1 MLYPMSPKVVELKRK
16 LESFMDRHIY
26 PNEER
31 FYREAEE
38 LGPWEVYPVVEE
50 LKPQARAEGLW
61 NLFLPESSTAPG
73 LTNLEYAP
81 LCEVMG
87 RSHLAPGGV
96 QLLGARH
103 RQHGG
108 AGALRHA
115 GAAGALAGAA
125 ARRRDPLLLRDDR
138 AGGRLERRDQH
149 RELDRARR
157 RRLRH
162 QRPQV
167 VHHQRD
173 RPALQDLHLH
183 GQDRPGQRRPPPAAV
198 DDPGADGHARRRG
211 RSGRCR
217 CSASTACPTAL
228 PR

>member
-38 LGPWEVYPVVEE
+38 LGPWKVYPVVEE

-61 NLFLPESSTAPG
+61 NLFLPESEPRRGSHQSRICAALRDHG
-73 LTNLEYAP
+73 P
-81 LCEVMG
+81 LASG
-87 RSHLAPGGV
+87 ARGV

-115 GAAGALAGAA
+115 RSTRSAG
-125 ARRRDPLLLRDDR
+125 
-138 AGGRLERRDQH
+138 
-149 RELDRARR
+149 
-157 RRLRH
+157 
-162 QRPQV
+162 
-167 VHHQRD
+167 
-173 RPALQDLHLH
+173 
-183 GQDRPGQRRPPPAAV
+183 
-198 DDPGADGHARRRG
+198 
-211 RSGRCR
+211 
-217 CSASTACPTAL
+217 
-228 PR
+228 

>member
-38 LGPWEVYPVVEE
+38 LGPWKVYPVVEE
-50 LKPQARAEGLW
+50 LKPLARAEGLW
-61 NLFLPESSTAPG
+61 NLFLPESSHGAG

-87 RSHLAPGGV
+87 RSHLGAGSV

-108 AGALRHA
+108 AGALRHER
-115 GAAGALAGAA
+115 GQGALAEAA
-125 ARRRDPLLLRDDR
+125 AR
-138 AGGRLERRDQH
+138 G
-149 RELDRARR
+149 
-157 RRLRH
+157 
-162 QRPQV
+162 
-167 VHHQRD
+167 
-173 RPALQDLHLH
+173 
-183 GQDRPGQRRPPPAAV
+183 
-198 DDPGADGHARRRG
+198 
-211 RSGRCR
+211 
-217 CSASTACPTAL
+217 
-228 PR
+228 